1 MRIALLDDSEPIW
14 FPKPELASTE
24 GLLAVGGSL
33 TRDRLLLAY
42 SNGIFPWELRGNPP
56 LWHWY
61 SPDPRFVLF
70 PEEFKVSRSIKKALK
85 NKRCVVR
92 VDTAFREVM
101 EACAEVKRRNQPGTW
116 IAPEMIDAYCFL
128 HDEGLAHSFE
138 TFVGEELV
146 GGLYGISLGRSFFGE
161 SMFHHQA
168 EASKVALASLV
179 HFAKSQHFRFIDCQ
193 SPTAHLHRLGAR
205 SIPRTSF
212 LEILA
217 ESMQAGS
224 APGKWKL

>member
-1 MRIALLDDSEPIW
+1 MRIALLDVSEPIW
-14 FPKPELASTE
+14 FPKPDFASNE

-61 SPDPRFVLF
+61 SPNPRFVLY
-70 PEEFKVSRSIKKALK
+70 PDEFKVSRSLK
-85 NKRCVVR
+85 RAIDNEFFEVR

-101 EACAEVKRRNQPGTW
+101 EACAKVKRKNQPGTW
-116 IAPEMIDAYCFL
+116 IAPEMIDAYCTL
-128 HDEGLAHSFE
+128 HEEGLAHSFE
-138 TFVGEELV
+138 CYIGDELV
-146 GGLYGISLGRSFFGE
+146 GGLYGISIGRSFFGE
-161 SMFHHQA
+161 SMYHHQA

-179 HFAKSQHFRFIDCQ
+179 DFAKLQHFHFIDCQ
-193 SPTAHLHRLGAR
+193 SPTAHLQRLGAR

-212 LEILA
+212 LKMLA
-217 ESMQAGS
+217 ESLQEGN
-224 APGKWKL
+224 APGKWTL